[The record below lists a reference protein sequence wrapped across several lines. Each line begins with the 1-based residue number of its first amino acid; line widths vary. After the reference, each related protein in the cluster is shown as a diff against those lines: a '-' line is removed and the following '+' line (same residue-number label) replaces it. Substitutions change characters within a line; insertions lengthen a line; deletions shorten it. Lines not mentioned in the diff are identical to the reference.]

1 MNLNGE
7 MLAVCRLPIDSTCDG
22 CHAQYMELLFR
33 NTEFELEGCS
43 GRFNATPDMDMH
55 RALQL
60 CLDVPRWIAAIAVA
74 RPYPNDD
81 ALVSAVFTAADPLT
95 EDEIACALQ
104 VHPRIGE
111 RPDGD
116 DGHAEQARGEQS
128 GVDITQTHVRRRLR
142 DGNLEYERRFGRVFL
157 IRAAGRD
164 GSEILAA
171 LEQRLDND
179 PATELRIVER
189 ELREIA
195 ALRLVRGFAD
205 A

>member
-1 MNLNGE
+1 M
-7 MLAVCRLPIDSTCDG
+7 
-22 CHAQYMELLFR
+22 FR

-43 GRFNATPDMDMH
+43 DRFNAMSDTDMH

-60 CLDVPRWIAAIAVA
+60 CLDVPRWISAMALA
-74 RPYPNDD
+74 RPYLNDD

-95 EDEIACALQ
+95 EDEISGALQ

-116 DGHAEQARGEQS
+116 GGHAVQARGEQA
-128 GVDITQTHVRRRLR
+128 GVDITQEDVRRRLR

-179 PATELRIVER
+179 PGTELRVVER

-195 ALRLVRGFAD
+195 ALRLVRGLAD
-205 A
+205 V

>member
-1 MNLNGE
+1 M
-7 MLAVCRLPIDSTCDG
+7 
-22 CHAQYMELLFR
+22 FR

-43 GRFNATPDMDMH
+43 DRFNATSDTDMH

-60 CLDVPRWIAAIAVA
+60 CLDVPRWISAMALA

-81 ALVSAVFTAADPLT
+81 ALVSAVFTAAAPLT
-95 EDEIACALQ
+95 EDEISGALQ

-116 DGHAEQARGEQS
+116 GRHAEQARGEQS
-128 GVDITQTHVRRRLR
+128 GVDITQGDVRRRLR

-179 PATELRIVER
+179 PGAELRVVER

-195 ALRLVRGFAD
+195 ALRLVRGLAD